1 MFYITTYAVS
11 SLAMDTMHDNIKK
24 LRHELG
30 WTQEYLA
37 RQIDVSLA
45 TVQRWEASKTH
56 PSRLAQKQLA
66 RLFRKANME

>member
-1 MFYITTYAVS
+1 
-11 SLAMDTMHDNIKK
+11 MDNTHNDIKK

-30 WTQEYLA
+30 WTQERLA

-56 PSRLAQKQLA
+56 PSRLARKQLA
-66 RLFRKANME
+66 RLFRKTNME